1 MSTQARRFI
10 VLILWFAVVVPA
22 AAEEPYDGA
31 HFKRAT
37 LVVADMDRSLEIYRD
52 ILGFDLDGISSSS
65 DESYSYPVFRIDPK
79 AKIRFATLSAGSE
92 QVRTLAL
99 TEVTGVE
106 LPKPGV
112 PLMSA
117 VVIRVD
123 DLAATMA
130 TIKELGLET
139 TEPKTAGRPGEFTF
153 VEQSF
158 VDFDG
163 HLVVL
168 YQILEVASE

>member
-1 MSTQARRFI
+1 MSTRSRLFVII
-10 VLILWFAVVVPA
+10 VLGLAVVAAA

-37 LVVADMDRSLEIYRD
+37 LVVADLERSLQIYRD
-52 ILGFDLDGISSSS
+52 ILGFDLDGISTSS
-65 DESYSYPVFRIDPK
+65 DESYSYPVFRIDPQ

-123 DLAATMA
+123 DLAGTMER
-130 TIKELGLET
+130 IEKLGLEIN
-139 TEPKTAGRPGEFTF
+139 EPKTAGRPGEFSF
-153 VEQSF
+153 VEQAF

-168 YQILEVASE
+168 YQILETAAE